1 MTDLGQNGVM
11 IVRYR
16 LKQDNQNGI
25 NYEYEV
31 FIIYI
36 INFNYI

>member
-1 MTDLGQNGVM
+1 MTDPGLNGVM
-11 IVRYR
+11 IVHCQ
-16 LKQDNQNGI
+16 LKQDNQNDI

-31 FIIYI
+31 FIICI